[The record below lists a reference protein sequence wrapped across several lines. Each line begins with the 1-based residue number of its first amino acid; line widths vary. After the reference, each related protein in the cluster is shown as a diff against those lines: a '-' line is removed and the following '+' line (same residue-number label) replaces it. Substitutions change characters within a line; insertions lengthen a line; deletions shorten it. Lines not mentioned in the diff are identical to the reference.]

1 MKFNLNKFL
10 IYILIFIILSGCQNV
25 KDTLSMK
32 KKKSYDEFLIEKK
45 NPLIMPPDI
54 DNLPKPNE
62 ETETITEENN
72 FKEKIKSKQTNTNN
86 SNLESSGSLQESI
99 IKKIE
104 Q

>member
-1 MKFNLNKFL
+1 MRNKF
-10 IYILIFIILSGCQNV
+10 ILIILLLLFISACSVGLNRSD
-25 KDTLSMK
+25 KA
-32 KKKSYDEFLIEKK
+32 DEFLIEKK

-72 FKEKIKSKQTNTNN
+72 FKEKIKSKKTNTNN
-86 SNLESSGSLQESI
+86 SNIESSGTLQESI

>member
-1 MKFNLNKFL
+1 MRNKF
-10 IYILIFIILSGCQNV
+10 ILIILLLFFISACSVGLNRSD
-25 KDTLSMK
+25 KA
-32 KKKSYDEFLIEKK
+32 DEFLIEKK

-72 FKEKIKSKQTNTNN
+72 FKEKIKSKKTNTNN
-86 SNLESSGSLQESI
+86 SNIESSGTLQESI
-99 IKKIE
+99 KKKME

>member
-1 MKFNLNKFL
+1 MRNKF
-10 IYILIFIILSGCQNV
+10 ILIILLLFFISACSVGLNRSD
-25 KDTLSMK
+25 KA
-32 KKKSYDEFLIEKK
+32 DEFLIEKK

-72 FKEKIKSKQTNTNN
+72 FKEKIKSKKTNTNN
-86 SNLESSGSLQESI
+86 SNIESSGTLQESI